1 MQGSAGAIMAHTQG
15 YFTRLVEGYHAP
27 RYLLMTMISF
37 AVTVVAV
44 RSYLELTGYPQI
56 GNDTFHIAHALWGG
70 LLLLVA
76 ASLPL
81 IYLNEWIF
89 SFSAVLTGVGI
100 GLFIDEIGKFIT
112 QSNDYFFPL
121 AAPIIYVVYVLIVL
135 AYLRVRHNR
144 QQDART
150 EMYIA
155 LEEIKELLDQ
165 RFDVEEKRLLVVRL
179 KKVVRQTDRPDLSA
193 LAAALLEPV
202 RAFEADPA
210 PKVRGPFGRVLL
222 WLKRVE
228 AQYFTQKVM
237 RRIIALVLGWLGL
250 VSVVK
255 ILALAFLII
264 HQGSADSPL
273 LGWFMEG
280 VPLVRGTTSL
290 VSYLVLIVIEDV
302 CGVLYVV
309 GALFL
314 LRGREEAGIR
324 VSMVGLIVSLT
335 FGHTLAFYFNQFSV
349 ILDSLGLL
357 IVLLML
363 VRYRDRFLRREAPA
377 EITQPATGV

>member
-1 MQGSAGAIMAHTQG
+1 MAHQQG
-15 YFTRLVEGYHAP
+15 YFTRPVEGRRAP
-27 RYLLMTMISF
+27 RYLLIEMVSF

-70 LLLLVA
+70 LLLLIA

-81 IYLNEWIF
+81 IYLNTWIF
-89 SFSAVLTGVGI
+89 TLSSVLTGVGI

-144 QQDART
+144 RRDTRT

-155 LEEIKELLDQ
+155 LEEMKELLDQ
-165 RFDVEEKRLLVVRL
+165 RFDVEEKSRLVIRL
-179 KKVVRQTDRPDLSA
+179 KKITRQTDRPDLSA
-193 LAAALLEPV
+193 IAQAMIEPIQGIK
-202 RAFEADPA
+202 AEA
-210 PKVRGPFGRVLL
+210 PKESTTPWGRLL
-222 WLKRVE
+222 AWLKRIE
-228 AQYFTQKVM
+228 DRYFTQKVM
-237 RRIIALVLGWLGL
+237 RRMIGLVLGWLGI
-250 VSVVK
+250 VSIIK
-255 ILALAFLII
+255 ITTLAFLII
-264 HQGSADSPL
+264 HQGSAGAPL

-290 VSYLVLIVIEDV
+290 ISYLMLIVIEVV
-302 CGVLYVV
+302 CGVLYVT
-309 GALFL
+309 GAQFL
-314 LRGREEAGIR
+314 LRERDEAGVRI
-324 VSMVGLIVSLT
+324 STVGLIVSLT

-349 ILDSLGLL
+349 ILDSIGLL

-363 VRYRDRFLRREAPA
+363 IRYRDRFVHRESLRDDG
-377 EITQPATGV
+377 TQTNAAVQARGL